1 MTRGAHQALGAALPL
16 DEAVGA
22 RARRVAGVHRGHE
35 ADVRVVITQGVQERG
50 DGGVETASTLAVHV
64 AAVGEDHRVDA
75 GHDGAQ
81 VVGGGGRGFDDLDA
95 ARQ

>member
-1 MTRGAHQALGAALPL
+1 M
-16 DEAVGA
+16 
-22 RARRVAGVHRGHE
+22 AGVHRGHE

-50 DGGVETASTLAVHV
+50 DGGVETASSLAVHV